1 MRVRVCVQ
9 FFQTCQPR
17 VKKKRRRNSKYD
29 LKRRLTCFSSER
41 PSPGSDR
48 MIKAVHMLRRIN
60 WQRQFPHG
68 LVHSPAFSGQLFIL
82 TETPQ
87 QKNNRLNFSPPFFL
101 QVSPLFSWITGY
113 RLLFVITYRGREMW
127 INVENPW
134 WIQIFPYR
142 AWEPIKKIN
151 MLCSFSYV
159 PDHNTDL
166 QVTARCTLLPILD
179 FCPSATTL
187 VDFFLNVWSC
197 KMWPFIM

>member
-29 LKRRLTCFSSER
+29 LKRRLMCFSSER

-142 AWEPIKKIN
+142 AWEPIKKNKHAMFIF
-151 MLCSFSYV
+151 LCSWPQYRLAG
-159 PDHNTDL
+159 H
-166 QVTARCTLLPILD
+166 CTVH
-179 FCPSATTL
+179 SAPNIR
-187 VDFFLNVWSC
+187 FLSICNDSHRFLSECV
-197 KMWPFIM
+197 IM